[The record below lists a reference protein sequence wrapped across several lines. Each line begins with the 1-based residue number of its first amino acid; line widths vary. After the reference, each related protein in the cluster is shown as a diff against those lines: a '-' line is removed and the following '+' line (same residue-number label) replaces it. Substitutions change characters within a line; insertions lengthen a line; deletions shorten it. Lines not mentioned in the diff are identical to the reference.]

1 METCEAKEPRFGF
14 VILHYMAPEMTRRC
28 VDALLKMRWNASV
41 VIVDNASPDGS
52 GAVLKAEYAAEKEVT
67 VLCNQSNLGF
77 AKGNNVG
84 YDYLVNR
91 GGCDF
96 VVVMN
101 NDVIIDDPQF
111 TRKVAEIYSQT
122 AFAVLGPDVL
132 NPGSGVHQSPVSLE
146 TFKESDLRD
155 VDVRYAGYLRN
166 YYWKRF
172 KWSLKK
178 ALRRSD
184 PKKQKQA
191 AFYPERLEGVVL
203 HGACFVFSELFTSA
217 RPYCFNPST
226 FMYLEE
232 GILQF
237 ECMRDGLKMVY
248 DPSLQVLHLED
259 VSTDAAFG
267 TEARKD
273 RFKFEQTRKSIAVL
287 LDLMK

>member
-1 METCEAKEPRFGF
+1 MGTCEPGFGF
-14 VILHYMAPEMTRRC
+14 VVLHYLAPEMTRRC
-28 VDALLKMRWNASV
+28 VDALLQMHWNASV

-52 GAVLKAEYAAEKEVT
+52 GAVLKAEYAAKKEVT
-67 VLCNQSNLGF
+67 VLCNPSNLGF
-77 AKGNNVG
+77 ARGNNVG
-84 YDYLVNR
+84 YDYLVKK
-91 GGCDF
+91 GGCNF
-96 VVVMN
+96 IVVMN
-101 NDVIIDDPQF
+101 NDVIIDDPLF
-111 TRKVAEIYSQT
+111 PGKVAEIYSQT

-132 NPGSGVHQSPVSLE
+132 NPVSGIHQSPVSLE
-146 TFKESDLRD
+146 SFKESDLRE
-155 VDVRYAGYLRN
+155 VDGRYAGYLRN

-178 ALRRSD
+178 ALLHSG
-184 PKKQKQA
+184 PKKHKPA
-191 AFYPERLEGVVL
+191 VFYTGRMEGAVL
-203 HGACFVFSELFTSA
+203 HGACFVFSEIFISA

-248 DPSLQVLHLED
+248 DPSLRVLHFED
-259 VSTDAAFG
+259 VSTDVAFG
-267 TEARKD
+267 SEARKD